1 MYDPAFHTVL
11 IDSRIEDLRRAS
23 QKSTQPGP
31 GRVDRDLR
39 ATRRRH
45 GSGAQRGAGGHDHPD
60 RDRDLPE
67 RESRRSALAEGRY
80 GSYIA

>member
-1 MYDPAFHTVL
+1 MYNPAFHTVL

-39 ATRRRH
+39 ATRPSTWLRR
-45 GSGAQRGAGGHDHPD
+45 ATW
-60 RDRDLPE
+60 
-67 RESRRSALAEGRY
+67 SRRS
-80 GSYIA
+80 